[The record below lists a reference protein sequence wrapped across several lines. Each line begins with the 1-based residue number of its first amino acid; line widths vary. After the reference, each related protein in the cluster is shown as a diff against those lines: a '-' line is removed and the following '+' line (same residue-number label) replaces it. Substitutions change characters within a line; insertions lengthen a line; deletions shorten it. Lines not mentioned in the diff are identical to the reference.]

1 MVGAEEAI
9 MAEKTGSGGAGRW
22 AFWRGVVR
30 RQDGSG
36 LSVGEF
42 CRREDLS
49 PSSFYRWRRRLG
61 PDLAERSGAFVS
73 LGTVHLGGADSGVE
87 VVLDCPIRLRVQ
99 RGFDA
104 PTLRAVLGILGPS
117 SEEQPGRPSC

>member
-1 MVGAEEAI
+1 
-9 MAEKTGSGGAGRW
+9 MAEKTDDRGVGRRG
-22 AFWRGVVR
+22 FWRGVVR
-30 RQDGSG
+30 QQDGSG

-104 PTLRAVLGILGPS
+104 PTLRAVVAILDVS
-117 SEEQPGRPSC
+117 ADERPGRPSC